1 MLKKKIVYGVI
12 VTVILIN
19 VYYVIKLLVDNF
31 TSYSISEI
39 LDQAI
44 VPLAIVVVVSSG
56 NLIFKNKS
64 KQWFS
69 NE

>member
-64 KQWFS
+64 KQ
-69 NE
+69 